1 MNPIQHL
8 ATYSDLANKVAVV
21 TGGSRGIG
29 AATARALAANSAK
42 VAVNGRDAT
51 AIGAIV
57 AEIQTTGGRAIGV
70 AADCTDYSAVEHLR
84 QRVEDELGPVD
95 VLVVFAGGG
104 VIKPGPVENVT
115 EKEWQSVMDGNLTA
129 TFLTVK
135 SFLPGMMERRQGSI
149 VTMASAAGRL
159 PSSAPSPYSAAKA
172 GIIMLSRNL
181 ATDVAKHG
189 VRVNC
194 ISPAAVLTERT
205 KLHMSANKQ
214 KEVSA
219 LHPLGRL
226 GTPED
231 IASAAM
237 FLASESSSWITG
249 ITLDVAGGRVMI

>member
-29 AATARALAANSAK
+29 AATARALAANGAK

-51 AIGAIV
+51 AIGAVV

-70 AADCTDYSAVEHLR
+70 AADCTDYSAVEQLR

-115 EKEWQSVMDGNLTA
+115 EKEWQSVIDGNLTA

-135 SFLPGMMERRQGSI
+135 SFLPGMMTRQRGSI

-172 GIIMLSRNL
+172 GIIMFSRNL

-205 KLHMSANKQ
+205 KLHMSANQQ